1 MSYKYKTINLMGYTV
16 ITPVF
21 LTFFQQNK
29 SSLIFKEEN
38 QIKTFKISQK
48 IKLMTKSF
56 LIFSTRKF
64 NQICSVIKIALK

>member
-1 MSYKYKTINLMGYTV
+1 MGYTV
-16 ITPVF
+16 ITSFALLF
-21 LTFFQQNK
+21 LTFVNKNK

-38 QIKTFKISQK
+38 AINSFKISQK

-56 LIFSTRKF
+56 HIFSMRKF